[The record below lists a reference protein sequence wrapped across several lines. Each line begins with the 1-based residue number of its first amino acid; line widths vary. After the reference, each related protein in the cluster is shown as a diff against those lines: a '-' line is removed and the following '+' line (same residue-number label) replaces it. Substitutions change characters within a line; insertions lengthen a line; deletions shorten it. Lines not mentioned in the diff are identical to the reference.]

1 MVEREMLKIHIPECA
16 GKARTEVLQRD
27 SML

>member
-1 MVEREMLKIHIPECA
+1 MVEREMLKMHIPECA